1 MVEAEFILLRAVL
14 RPVLGGA
21 AALSAVAAS
30 PVFANPAP
38 AGTLIES
45 TAEAQYEEAG
55 TARSVTSNTVQVRV
69 DELLSV
75 GAATLEAGS
84 VTVQT
89 GPKALAFL
97 VSNTGNGPEA
107 FTLDVVTAVAGNG
120 FDTTLDAIAVD
131 SNGNG
136 VYDPGADAVLPGPSV
151 TAPLGAGASQRVFV
165 IVNVPSGISDGA
177 QSAVELVARTA
188 TGTGAPGTVFAGA
201 GEGGGDAVVGAGGGT
216 AIAATQLVAS
226 ASTVTLVKW
235 ASVSD
240 PFGGSSGVPGA
251 TITYAIQVA
260 VSGSASVDNLVVT
273 DAIPSGTGYIANSL
287 RLDAAALTDAP
298 GDDAG
303 EASPAGIAVN
313 LGSVPGGTSTT
324 VTFAVLVEK

>member
-1 MVEAEFILLRAVL
+1 MVEAEFILVRAASRVAM
-14 RPVLGGA
+14 VA
-21 AALSAVAAS
+21 VAALSLVAAS
-30 PVFANPAP
+30 PVFGNPAP

-45 TAEAQYEEAG
+45 TAEAQYEEG
-55 TARSVTSNTVQVRV
+55 GIARSVTSNTVQVRV

-107 FTLDVVTAVAGNG
+107 FMLDVVTAVAGNG

-136 VYDPGADAVLPGPSV
+136 AYDPGADAVLPGPSI
-151 TAPLGAGASQRVFV
+151 TAPLAAGASQRVFV
-165 IVNVPSGISDGA
+165 ILNVPAGIADGA
-177 QSAVELVARTA
+177 QSAVELIARSA
-188 TGTGAPGTVFAGA
+188 TGTGAPGTLFVGA

-216 AIAATQLVAS
+216 AIAAAQMVAS

-235 ASVSD
+235 ASVAD
-240 PFGGSSGVPGA
+240 PFGGSSGIPGA

-260 VSGSASVDNLVVT
+260 VTGSAAVDNLVVT
-273 DAIPSGTGYIANSL
+273 DAIPSGTGYVANSL
-287 RLDAAALTDAP
+287 RLDTAALTDAS

-303 EASPAGIAVN
+303 EASPAGIAVT
-313 LGSVPGGTSTT
+313 LGTVLGGTSRT
-324 VTFAVLVEK
+324 VTFAVLVEE